1 MHNCMSILS
10 NREKHNVINS
20 KGSYCPKGS
29 IISPASHRVL
39 LTPQIYY
46 GGFLIMFP
54 DAKWHIFSGEITSA
68 LFIFDL
74 IPLSMKF
81 WPINTWDLKIIIHY
95 HTALTQSAGP
105 SQHSHLLC
113 KCCNCRCLVW
123 CSLNT
128 LSLVNVFRW
137 SENHP
142 HHDLASAAHP
152 PFKEC
157 SAHLS

>member
-1 MHNCMSILS
+1 MDTRLISIESQPKKIVVVVVIGVVVVVHVVFVIIPVVLLMHNCMSILS

-81 WPINTWDLKIIIHY
+81 
-95 HTALTQSAGP
+95 
-105 SQHSHLLC
+105 
-113 KCCNCRCLVW
+113 
-123 CSLNT
+123 
-128 LSLVNVFRW
+128 
-137 SENHP
+137 
-142 HHDLASAAHP
+142 
-152 PFKEC
+152 
-157 SAHLS
+157 